1 MFDNEVEN
9 WNPVFAYIL
18 TSRQLK
24 SGHYIDVAISFKKY
38 FDIGLYRN
46 QASIERYGSLNGIV

>member
-9 WNPVFAYIL
+9 WIPVFASIH

-24 SGHYIDVAISFKKY
+24 SGYYIDVAILFEIY
-38 FDIGLYRN
+38 FDIGL
-46 QASIERYGSLNGIV
+46 